1 MRTLKI
7 FTAFLSLLLLLSCS
21 KEYSNESGGGLGLS
35 CKLSNITAIDDQTG
49 QGVYALNTR
58 YDNTGRSNYVQLYDS
73 VLASVDYDIDLEY
86 RTSDTIRTSTGD
98 ILVIDGSKRLKKL
111 LSPLDPNDPGGEQ
124 LIYEYK
130 YNGNGYLTEKALSTS
145 TIPLTLFQ
153 TIYTWSGGNLTKVE
167 SSSNLTGTKQKL
179 LDVNLEYD
187 LTKSPKNFI
196 PLYPEAFESFLYV
209 TSVDMGKPSLNLLA
223 RVSAVYYDDQG
234 NPSPPVVTEITEA
247 KFSND
252 GYLTEWYV
260 SGSSFDALGL
270 FIGRNT
276 FTYKCN

>member
-1 MRTLKI
+1 MKVSKI
-7 FTAFLSLLLLLSCS
+7 FIAVLPVVFLLSCS
-21 KEYSNESGGGLGLS
+21 KEYSNENGGGLGQS
-35 CKLSNITAIDDQTG
+35 CKLSNITVIDDQTG

-73 VLASVDYDIDLEY
+73 VLARVDYDIDLEY

-111 LSPLDPNDPGGEQ
+111 LTPLDPNDPGGEQ

-130 YNGNGYLTEKALSTS
+130 YNGSGYLTEKALSTS
-145 TIPLTLFQ
+145 TIPLTLFK
-153 TIYTWSGGNLTKVE
+153 TIYTWTGGNLTKVE
-167 SSSNLTGTKQKL
+167 SSSNLTGTDQKL
-179 LDVNLEYD
+179 LEANLEYD
-187 LTKSPKNFI
+187 LSRSPKNFI
-196 PLYPEAFESFLYV
+196 PIYPEAFESFLYV
-209 TSVDMGKPSLNLLA
+209 TSVDMGKPSVNLLT

-234 NPSPPVVTEITEA
+234 NPSAPVVTDITEA

-260 SGSSFDALGL
+260 NGSSFDALGL

>member
-1 MRTLKI
+1 MKTLKI
-7 FTAFLSLLLLLSCS
+7 FYAILPVVFLLSCS
-21 KEYSNESGGGLGLS
+21 KDYSNENGGGLGS
-35 CKLSNITAIDDQTG
+35 NCRLSNITVMDDQTG

-58 YDNTGRSNYVQLYDS
+58 YDNTGRSEYVELYDS
-73 VLASVDYDIDLEY
+73 ILASVDYDISLDH
-86 RTSDTIRTSTGD
+86 RTSDTIRTSTGEV
-98 ILVIDGSKRLKKL
+98 LVLDGSKRLKKL
-111 LSPLDPNDPGGEQ
+111 LTPLDPNDPGGEQ
-124 LIYEYK
+124 LIYEYR
-130 YNGNGYLTEKALSTS
+130 YNGSGYLTEKVLSTS
-145 TIPLTLFQ
+145 TIPLALFQ
-153 TIYTWSGGNLTKVE
+153 TVYTWTGGNLTKVE

-187 LTKSPKNFI
+187 LTRSPKNFI
-196 PLYPEAFESFLYV
+196 PIYPDAFESFLYV
-209 TSVDMGKPSLNLLA
+209 TSVDMGKPSVNLLA
-223 RVSAVYYDDQG
+223 RVTVVYYDDQG
-234 NPSPPVVTEITEA
+234 NPSLPVVTEIIEA

>member
-111 LSPLDPNDPGGEQ
+111 LTPLDPNDPDGEQ

>member
-1 MRTLKI
+1 MRTFKI
-7 FTAFLSLLLLLSCS
+7 FAAFLPVVLLLSCS
-21 KEYSNESGGGLGLS
+21 KEYSNENGGGLGLS

-98 ILVIDGSKRLKKL
+98 ILVIDGTKRLKKL
-111 LSPLDPNDPGGEQ
+111 LTPLDPNDPGGEQ

-130 YNGNGYLTEKALSTS
+130 YNGNGYLTEKSLSTS

-187 LTKSPKNFI
+187 LTKTPKNFI

-209 TSVDMGKPSLNLLA
+209 TSVEMGKPSLNLLA

-270 FIGRNT
+270 FIGRNS